1 MGREPMADGNAMSMW
16 RDRQG
21 AVRMWVPRHVIAM
34 DGEQTFYDPVDFSQG
49 QPNIAPT
56 PDSSAARRV

>member
-21 AVRMWVPRHVIAM
+21 AMRLWTPRHIIAL
-34 DGEQTFYDPVDFSQG
+34 DGEHTVYDPVDFGQR
-49 QPNIAPT
+49 QPNIDPT
-56 PDSSAARRV
+56 PDSNAARRV